1 MSEGENQCEMFV
13 PASLLLDVIE
23 ATVFCSESKTPSADS
38 TIYST
43 ATATNRMTKAT
54 TEATKLNFMTD
65 QGSSRDSVSIAWRRA
80 GLRTCGRDEPSPFCP
95 RLKTEATELA
105 KPDAAP
111 VTAEAAPVENPLTDE
126 KAPPEDDPLAP
137 VVSSAPGAA
146 VVAVA
151 GPVPFGRW

>member
-1 MSEGENQCEMFV
+1 MM
-13 PASLLLDVIE
+13 
-23 ATVFCSESKTPSADS
+23 
-38 TIYST
+38 
-43 ATATNRMTKAT
+43 KAT

-65 QGSSRDSVSIAWRRA
+65 HGSTRDRVSIAWRRA
-80 GLRTCGRDEPSPFCP
+80 GLRTCGRDEPSPLSLFP
-95 RLKTEATELA
+95 RLKTEATEVA

-126 KAPPEDDPLAP
+126 KAPPEDDPFAP